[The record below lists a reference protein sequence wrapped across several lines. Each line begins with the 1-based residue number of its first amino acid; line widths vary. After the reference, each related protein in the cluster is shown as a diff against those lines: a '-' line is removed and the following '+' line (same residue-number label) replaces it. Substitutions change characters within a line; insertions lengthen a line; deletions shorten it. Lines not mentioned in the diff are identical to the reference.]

1 MSYSRFAV
9 LKADVRSTV
18 NIVGYDGSG
27 IFAPSNN
34 IPAFTGVYS
43 FRNSL
48 HSSGVFFAG
57 PTPAARVS
65 CMFSPNGMQA
75 TGQAWIAL
83 FTVGNT
89 IVRLEYDAPSFSF
102 RLRCGFEMGTATAR
116 TPGTTTVFPL
126 FRYSNNQW
134 YNVSLVAYLHDTN
147 GFVSAY
153 VDGVK
158 VATWTGDTRIYES
171 GSATPLDQIS
181 GFFLAGQGGSDWA
194 ASLYLDDIYCD
205 IGDGSEPD
213 ACPPTRRFQVSLP
226 TGNGATIEWTPNTGT
241 NYAAV
246 DEAPPDEGTTFVYAE
261 AADLTDLY
269 SYTATGLFGYDIKSV
284 TVMPFA
290 KKTDS
295 AVASTLRI
303 IASDTDAV
311 QESDELALTAS
322 YAYYQKHFP
331 LAGDG
336 NPWGSIAEINAARFG
351 VKSDGV
357 YT

>member
-1 MSYSRFAV
+1 MAYGRFCV
-9 LKADVRSTV
+9 LKGDVRGTA

-27 IFAPSNN
+27 IFTLSNN

-43 FRNSL
+43 FRNSA
-48 HSSGVFFAG
+48 HSSGMFFAA

-75 TGQAWIAL
+75 TGQAWIAF

-89 IVRLEYDAPSFSF
+89 VVRLEYDVSSFSF
-102 RLRCGFEMGTATAR
+102 RLRCGFESGTATAR
-116 TPGTTTVFPL
+116 TPGTTTVSPL
-126 FRYSNNQW
+126 FRYSGNQW
-134 YNVSLVAYLHDTN
+134 YNVSLVACLHAAN

-158 VATWTGDTRIYES
+158 VATWSGDTRIYES

-181 GFFLAGQGGSDWA
+181 GFFLAGNGGSDWA
-194 ASLYLDDIYCD
+194 GSLYLDDIYCD
-205 IGDGSEPD
+205 IGDGSEAD
-213 ACPPTRRFQVSLP
+213 ACPPTRRFEVDLP
-226 TGNGATIEWTPNTGT
+226 VADGATVQWTPSAGA

-246 DEAPPDEGTTFVYAE
+246 DDAPPDNDATAVYAE

-269 SYTATGLFGYDIKSV
+269 AYTVTGLAGYDIKSV
-284 TVMPFA
+284 TVA
-290 KKTDS
+290 LYGKRTDA
-295 AVASTLRI
+295 AVASTFR
-303 IASDTDAV
+303 AVATDADAT
-311 QESDELALTAS
+311 QESAEILPAAA
-322 YAYYQKHFP
+322 YNYYQAYFP

-336 NPWGSIAEINAARFG
+336 QPWDSAAAVTAARFG
-351 VKSDGV
+351 VKSDGA